1 MALPGISNANEF
13 YSAHY
18 LESMLAGDIK
28 KVRER
33 WSEEAKAQLWGITT
47 SRSRSESGRA
57 SPRAR
62 EPHSSTRPGLG

>member
-18 LESMLAGDIK
+18 LESVLTNDIK

-33 WSEEAKAQLWGITT
+33 WAEEATAQLRCLHTGGAVQGT
-47 SRSRSESGRA
+47 S
-57 SPRAR
+57 
-62 EPHSSTRPGLG
+62 

>member
-18 LESMLAGDIK
+18 LESVLTGDIK

-33 WSEEAKAQLWGITT
+33 WTGTCLRHPRPCPI
-47 SRSRSESGRA
+47 RFP
-57 SPRAR
+57 SPQ
-62 EPHSSTRPGLG
+62 

>member
-18 LESMLAGDIK
+18 LESVLTGDIK

-33 WSEEAKAQLWGITT
+33 WVEA
-47 SRSRSESGRA
+47 
-57 SPRAR
+57 AR
-62 EPHSSTRPGLG
+62 EQLEADPTAEISTP